1 MLFNSYFYIIIF
13 LPASLIVYFYLNSRK
28 LTVLSKGWLVLA
40 SLVFYSWWNIRYLP
54 LILASI
60 LFNFVIGSTLSR
72 HYPGRE
78 NFRKVILFSGIAG
91 NIGLLGYYKYADFF
105 ITNVNNVTGAGL
117 GLFQMAL
124 PLGISFFTFT
134 QIAYLVD
141 SHRGKASEYGI
152 MNYALFVTFFPHLI
166 AGPIIH
172 HNEMM
177 PQFNAVRNKVI
188 NYRNISTGLFI
199 FSVGLFKKVV
209 IADTFAGWA
218 SSGFDTT
225 DTLTLIEGWVASLS
239 YTFQIYF
246 DFSGYTDMAI
256 GSALL
261 FNIVLPQNFDSP
273 YKAASVREFWRRWHM
288 TLSRF
293 LRDYVY
299 IPLGG
304 NRNGDARTCMSI
316 VATFF
321 LGGLWHGA
329 GWTFVIWGLLHGAAL
344 VVERLWG
351 KLGIKMNRL
360 VAWFLTFNFIC
371 ITWVFFRAK
380 DLDGAVRVLKAMFG
394 MSGFTL
400 PEAMVR
406 MSPYLSGFGMRPDG
420 MPYSL
425 QWRVL
430 IAICFAFILVLFT
443 GNSGSYV
450 KGFRPGYRTLAFSG
464 ILAAYSFLNM
474 NRITE
479 FLYFNF

>member
-13 LPASLIVYFYLNSRK
+13 LPASLIVYFHLNSRK
-28 LTVLSKGWLVLA
+28 LTLLSKGWLVLA

-60 LFNFVIGSTLSR
+60 LFNFVIGSSLSR

-78 NFRKVILFSGIAG
+78 SYRKALLVLGIAG
-91 NIGLLGYYKYADFF
+91 NVGLLGYYKYADFF
-105 ITNVNNVTGAGL
+105 ITNVNNFTGAGL
-117 GLFQMAL
+117 GLFHLAL

-188 NYRNISTGLFI
+188 NYRNISSGLFV

-218 SSGFDTT
+218 SPGFDTAT
-225 DTLTLIEGWVASLS
+225 TLTLIEGWVASLS

-273 YKAASVREFWRRWHM
+273 YKAASVRDFWRRWHM

-299 IPLGG
+299 IPIGG

-344 VVERLWG
+344 VAERLWG

-380 DLDGAVRVLKAMFG
+380 DLGSAVRVLKAMFG

-400 PEAMVR
+400 PESVAR

-420 MPYSL
+420 MPYNL

-430 IAICFAFILVLFT
+430 IAICFAFILVLFA
-443 GNSGSYV
+443 GNSGSFV
-450 KGFRPGYRTLAFSG
+450 KGFRPGYRTLAFG
-464 ILAAYSFLNM
+464 GALAAYSFLNM